1 MTDPILEAWLTVI
14 AADGWA
20 SARIDAVA
28 ERSGTTTAVVAAT
41 LPDRWAALAAF
52 GRALDVSALAEA
64 GVDREASVRDRLFS
78 VLMARFDAALD
89 HRDTAR
95 ILAAAAPRDPGLA
108 AFMALGVVQSVGRL
122 AAAAGVA
129 TGGFIG
135 PVRVQALTVL
145 YLAVARVW
153 LADDSPD
160 LAATMKELDT
170 RLAQAE
176 TWARRLP
183 HRLPPLSAGDS
194 LPPLS
199 AGDSLPPL
207 SAGDSLPPGSSDAMP
222 SLLPPALPAA
232 APRSA
237 DGPSA
242 G

>member
-1 MTDPILEAWLTVI
+1 MTDPILDAWLTVI
-14 AADGWA
+14 ATDGWA

-28 ERSGTTTAVVAAT
+28 ECDGTTTAAVAAA
-41 LPDRWAALAAF
+41 LPDRWAALTAF

-89 HRDTAR
+89 HRDVAR

-108 AFMALGVVQSVGRL
+108 AFMALGVVQSVARL

-153 LADDSPD
+153 LTDDTPD

-183 HRLPPLSAGDS
+183 HS

-199 AGDSLPPL
+199 AGNAPPPL
-207 SAGDSLPPGSSDAMP
+207 ASDAMP
-222 SLLPPALPAA
+222 LPLRPALPAA
-232 APRSA
+232 ALRSA

>member
-1 MTDPILEAWLTVI
+1 MTDPILDAWLTTI

-28 ERSGTTTAVVAAT
+28 ECGGTTTAAVAAA
-41 LPDRWAALAAF
+41 LPDRWAALAGF
-52 GRALDVSALAEA
+52 GRALDISALAEA

-89 HRDTAR
+89 HRDAAR
-95 ILAAAAPRDPGLA
+95 ALAAAAPRDPGLA
-108 AFMALGVVQSVGRL
+108 AFMAVGVVRSVARL

-129 TGGFIG
+129 TGGFVG
-135 PVRVQALTVL
+135 PLRVQALTVL

-183 HRLPPLSAGDS
+183 HRLPPLTESDAT
-194 LPPLS
+194 PPL
-199 AGDSLPPL
+199 
-207 SAGDSLPPGSSDAMP
+207 
-222 SLLPPALPAA
+222 ALPAA

-237 DGPSA
+237 DGRSA

>member
-1 MTDPILEAWLTVI
+1 MTDPILDAWLTVI

-20 SARIDAVA
+20 GARIDAVA
-28 ERSGTTTAVVAAT
+28 EHGGTTTAVVAAT

-89 HRDTAR
+89 YRDAAR
-95 ILAAAAPRDPGLA
+95 VLALAAPRDPGLA
-108 AFMALGVVQSVGRL
+108 AFMALGVVRSVARL

-129 TGGFIG
+129 TGGFVG
-135 PVRVQALTVL
+135 PLRVQALTVV

-160 LAATMKELDT
+160 LAVTMKELDT
-170 RLAQAE
+170 RLAQVE

-183 HRLPPLSAGDS
+183 NRLPPLSTA
-194 LPPLS
+194 
-199 AGDSLPPL
+199 AT
-207 SAGDSLPPGSSDAMP
+207 P
-222 SLLPPALPAA
+222 SPDRPALPAA

-237 DGPSA
+237 AGPSA

>member
-1 MTDPILEAWLTVI
+1 MTDPILDAWLTVM

-20 SARIDAVA
+20 GARIDAVA
-28 ERSGTTTAVVAAT
+28 EQGGTTTAIVAAT

-78 VLMARFDAALD
+78 VMMARFDAALD
-89 HRDTAR
+89 HRDAAR
-95 ILAAAAPRDPGLA
+95 VLASAAPRDPGLA
-108 AFMALGVVQSVGRL
+108 AFMALGVVRSVARL

-129 TGGFIG
+129 TGGFVG
-135 PVRVQALTVL
+135 PLRVQALTVV

-153 LADDSPD
+153 LADDSSD

-170 RLAQAE
+170 RLAQVE
-176 TWARRLP
+176 TWAQRLP
-183 HRLPPLSAGDS
+183 HRLPPLST
-194 LPPLS
+194 
-199 AGDSLPPL
+199 
-207 SAGDSLPPGSSDAMP
+207 DATP
-222 SLLPPALPAA
+222 SPDRPALPAA

-237 DGPSA
+237 AGPSA